1 MLPWHVSD
9 LWRAPSKIPGR
20 YDPAQFARA
29 NRTTVHGGIVT
40 GTNNPFSA
48 PQRGMDVLKS
58 PCWWVIFNTGCCCPP
73 LNYALL
79 SSSPKTFTP
88 KQTQSLHLC
97 SHKHLCCHVR
107 GSSSNLQTGAIKKRE
122 VQEVMLPFPK
132 YISFLH
138 LYIKIQVPVYRIA
151 CSLQNIGSGYKQD
164 YTYAGTK
171 VTTAAAC
178 RTMICPLLKQV
189 EAAQPTKQKTVWK
202 EMGASW
208 TEESN
213 VVLSK

>member
-1 MLPWHVSD
+1 ML
-9 LWRAPSKIPGR
+9 
-20 YDPAQFARA
+20 
-29 NRTTVHGGIVT
+29 VT
-40 GTNNPFSA
+40 SGEHHPRSWADVILLSLQEQTEPHCMVALLQVLIIHSLHHKEAWN
-48 PQRGMDVLKS
+48 VLKS

-73 LNYALL
+73 LTMHCWA
-79 SSSPKTFTP
+79 PPQTFTP

-178 RTMICPLLKQV
+178 RTMIRPLLKQV

-213 VVLSK
+213 AVLSK